1 VRLGD
6 GRYSLELPIDAPPA
20 RLVSEVTAAG
30 AHLVSLNPIRETL
43 EDYFVEHVAAR
54 QSSTP
59 S

>member
-1 VRLGD
+1 MRLGD
-6 GRYSLELPIDAPPA
+6 GRYSLELSLDPPPG
-20 RLVSEVTAAG
+20 RLLSEVAAAG
-30 AHLVSLNPIRETL
+30 AHVVSLNPIRETL